1 MSLHEYPKKP
11 GISRFVAPWDTSGWY
26 FMAEHFAPG
35 CRIYSNAD
43 ITVTEC
49 PEILMGCD
57 YIVTYDSATDGFD
70 DKQEVDFFIEQTGEV
85 YAALDA
91 DAPAD
96 FPTGFARTDLVVR
109 TDAGDTYRL
118 FMRPYAR
125 GAHVHLDAFSSP
137 GRHFFVAFRP
147 TETET
152 KKPLPEAKRFSVA
165 ERHETRETCW
175 FVHDCF
181 ARANLSGYDCRGDVR
196 VCAEADN
203 PKRHY
208 LRLQSGAGISC
219 ACETSGQDE
228 LSMALDVP
236 AGTAALNFAGVTVQL
251 GSAQASINGQNVP
264 DIADKGYGVKEGIP
278 QLILAGAS
286 VDDVYV
292 IVLFSTFVGMMQG
305 EGASILKFVNIPIS
319 IFLGIAIGLLIG
331 VLLAYFFKKMHIR
344 DTSKV
349 LIILSIS
356 FLLVVMEDKLLT
368 PITFSALIAIM
379 FIGIGLQKKRET
391 VAKRLSV
398 KYGKLWVAAE
408 VFLFVLVGAT
418 VNIGYLGK
426 VGVKALIVIIGALV
440 FRMFG
445 VFVCLLGTS
454 LKRKER
460 LFTMLAYTPKA
471 TVQAAIG
478 GIPLALGFTC
488 GDLVLTVAVLAIVLT
503 APLGAFAIDL
513 SYKKLLNR

>member
-1 MSLHEYPKKP
+1 MLLSISLILILGMFMGWICQKIKLPSLLGMLITCIVLGPYVLNLLDDSIL
-11 GISRFVAPWDTSGWY
+11 GISAELRKIALIIILTRAGLGLDLSGLKKIGRPAVLMCFVPASFELIGMILLAPK
-26 FMAEHFAPG
+26 
-35 CRIYSNAD
+35 
-43 ITVTEC
+43 
-49 PEILMGCD
+49 LMGLT
-57 YIVTYDSATDGFD
+57 VL
-70 DKQEVDFFIEQTGEV
+70 E
-85 YAALDA
+85 AAIMGAVLA
-91 DAPAD
+91 AVSPA
-96 FPTGFARTDLVVR
+96 VVVPR
-109 TDAGDTYRL
+109 MVKL
-118 FMRPYAR
+118 M
-125 GAHVHLDAFSSP
+125 
-137 GRHFFVAFRP
+137 
-147 TETET
+147 
-152 KKPLPEAKRFSVA
+152 
-165 ERHETRETCW
+165 
-175 FVHDCF
+175 
-181 ARANLSGYDCRGDVR
+181 
-196 VCAEADN
+196 
-203 PKRHY
+203 
-208 LRLQSGAGISC
+208 
-219 ACETSGQDE
+219 DE
-228 LSMALDVP
+228 
-236 AGTAALNFAGVTVQL
+236 
-251 GSAQASINGQNVP
+251 
-264 DIADKGYGVKEGIP
+264 GYGVNEGIP

-356 FLLVVMEDKLLT
+356 FLLVVMEDKLST

-379 FIGIGLQKKRET
+379 FIGIGLQKKRKT

>member
-1 MSLHEYPKKP
+1 MLLSISLILILGMFMGWICQKIKLPSLLGMLITGIVLGPYVLNLLDDSIL
-11 GISRFVAPWDTSGWY
+11 GISAELRKIALIIILTRAGLGLDLSGLKKIGRPAVLMCFVPASFELIGMILLAPK
-26 FMAEHFAPG
+26 
-35 CRIYSNAD
+35 
-43 ITVTEC
+43 
-49 PEILMGCD
+49 LMGLT
-57 YIVTYDSATDGFD
+57 VLG
-70 DKQEVDFFIEQTGEV
+70 
-85 YAALDA
+85 AAIMGAVLA
-91 DAPAD
+91 AVSPA
-96 FPTGFARTDLVVR
+96 VVVPR
-109 TDAGDTYRL
+109 MVKL
-118 FMRPYAR
+118 M
-125 GAHVHLDAFSSP
+125 
-137 GRHFFVAFRP
+137 
-147 TETET
+147 
-152 KKPLPEAKRFSVA
+152 
-165 ERHETRETCW
+165 
-175 FVHDCF
+175 
-181 ARANLSGYDCRGDVR
+181 
-196 VCAEADN
+196 
-203 PKRHY
+203 
-208 LRLQSGAGISC
+208 
-219 ACETSGQDE
+219 DE
-228 LSMALDVP
+228 
-236 AGTAALNFAGVTVQL
+236 
-251 GSAQASINGQNVP
+251 
-264 DIADKGYGVKEGIP
+264 GYGVNEGIP

-356 FLLVVMEDKLLT
+356 FLLVVMEDKLST

-379 FIGIGLQKKRET
+379 FIGIGLQKKRKT

>member
-1 MSLHEYPKKP
+1 MLLSISLILILGMFMGWICQKIKLPSLLGMLITGIVLGPYVLNLLDDSIL
-11 GISRFVAPWDTSGWY
+11 GISAELRKIALIIILTRAGLGPDLSGLKKIGRPAVLMCFVPASFELIGMILLAPK
-26 FMAEHFAPG
+26 
-35 CRIYSNAD
+35 
-43 ITVTEC
+43 
-49 PEILMGCD
+49 LMGLT
-57 YIVTYDSATDGFD
+57 VL
-70 DKQEVDFFIEQTGEV
+70 E
-85 YAALDA
+85 AAIMGAVLA
-91 DAPAD
+91 AVSPA
-96 FPTGFARTDLVVR
+96 VVVPR
-109 TDAGDTYRL
+109 MVKL
-118 FMRPYAR
+118 M
-125 GAHVHLDAFSSP
+125 
-137 GRHFFVAFRP
+137 
-147 TETET
+147 
-152 KKPLPEAKRFSVA
+152 
-165 ERHETRETCW
+165 
-175 FVHDCF
+175 
-181 ARANLSGYDCRGDVR
+181 
-196 VCAEADN
+196 
-203 PKRHY
+203 
-208 LRLQSGAGISC
+208 
-219 ACETSGQDE
+219 DE
-228 LSMALDVP
+228 
-236 AGTAALNFAGVTVQL
+236 
-251 GSAQASINGQNVP
+251 
-264 DIADKGYGVKEGIP
+264 GYGVNEGIP

-356 FLLVVMEDKLLT
+356 FLLVVMEDKLST

-426 VGVKALIVIIGALV
+426 VGVKALIAIIGALV

>member
-1 MSLHEYPKKP
+1 MLLSISLILILGMFMGWVCQKIKLPSLLGMLITGIVLGPYVLNLLDDSIL
-11 GISRFVAPWDTSGWY
+11 GISAELRKIALIIILTRAGLGLDLSGLKKIGRPAVLMCFVPASFELIGMILLAPK
-26 FMAEHFAPG
+26 
-35 CRIYSNAD
+35 
-43 ITVTEC
+43 
-49 PEILMGCD
+49 LMGLT
-57 YIVTYDSATDGFD
+57 VL
-70 DKQEVDFFIEQTGEV
+70 E
-85 YAALDA
+85 AAIMGTVLA
-91 DAPAD
+91 AVSPA
-96 FPTGFARTDLVVR
+96 VVVPR
-109 TDAGDTYRL
+109 MVKL
-118 FMRPYAR
+118 M
-125 GAHVHLDAFSSP
+125 
-137 GRHFFVAFRP
+137 
-147 TETET
+147 
-152 KKPLPEAKRFSVA
+152 
-165 ERHETRETCW
+165 
-175 FVHDCF
+175 
-181 ARANLSGYDCRGDVR
+181 
-196 VCAEADN
+196 
-203 PKRHY
+203 
-208 LRLQSGAGISC
+208 
-219 ACETSGQDE
+219 DE
-228 LSMALDVP
+228 
-236 AGTAALNFAGVTVQL
+236 
-251 GSAQASINGQNVP
+251 
-264 DIADKGYGVKEGIP
+264 GYGVNEGIP

-356 FLLVVMEDKLLT
+356 FLLVVMEDKLST

>member
-1 MSLHEYPKKP
+1 MRRKIMLLSISLILILGMFMGWICQKIKLPSLLGMLITGIVLGPYVLNLLDDSIL
-11 GISRFVAPWDTSGWY
+11 GISAELRKIALIIILTRAGLGLDLSGLKKIGRPAVLMCFVPASFELIGMILLAPK
-26 FMAEHFAPG
+26 
-35 CRIYSNAD
+35 
-43 ITVTEC
+43 
-49 PEILMGCD
+49 LMGLT
-57 YIVTYDSATDGFD
+57 VL
-70 DKQEVDFFIEQTGEV
+70 E
-85 YAALDA
+85 AAIMGAVLA
-91 DAPAD
+91 AVSPA
-96 FPTGFARTDLVVR
+96 VVVPR
-109 TDAGDTYRL
+109 MVKL
-118 FMRPYAR
+118 M
-125 GAHVHLDAFSSP
+125 
-137 GRHFFVAFRP
+137 
-147 TETET
+147 
-152 KKPLPEAKRFSVA
+152 
-165 ERHETRETCW
+165 
-175 FVHDCF
+175 
-181 ARANLSGYDCRGDVR
+181 
-196 VCAEADN
+196 
-203 PKRHY
+203 
-208 LRLQSGAGISC
+208 
-219 ACETSGQDE
+219 DE
-228 LSMALDVP
+228 
-236 AGTAALNFAGVTVQL
+236 
-251 GSAQASINGQNVP
+251 
-264 DIADKGYGVKEGIP
+264 GYGENEGIP

-356 FLLVVMEDKLLT
+356 FLLVVMEDKLST

>member
-1 MSLHEYPKKP
+1 MLLSISLILILGMFMGWICQKIKLPSLLGMLITGIVLGPYVLNLLDDSIL
-11 GISRFVAPWDTSGWY
+11 GISAELRKIALIIILTRAGLGLDLSGLKKIGRPAVLMCFVPASFELIGMILLAPK
-26 FMAEHFAPG
+26 
-35 CRIYSNAD
+35 
-43 ITVTEC
+43 
-49 PEILMGCD
+49 LMGLT
-57 YIVTYDSATDGFD
+57 VL
-70 DKQEVDFFIEQTGEV
+70 E
-85 YAALDA
+85 AAIMGAVLA
-91 DAPAD
+91 AVSPA
-96 FPTGFARTDLVVR
+96 VVVPR
-109 TDAGDTYRL
+109 MVKL
-118 FMRPYAR
+118 M
-125 GAHVHLDAFSSP
+125 
-137 GRHFFVAFRP
+137 
-147 TETET
+147 
-152 KKPLPEAKRFSVA
+152 
-165 ERHETRETCW
+165 
-175 FVHDCF
+175 
-181 ARANLSGYDCRGDVR
+181 
-196 VCAEADN
+196 
-203 PKRHY
+203 
-208 LRLQSGAGISC
+208 
-219 ACETSGQDE
+219 DE
-228 LSMALDVP
+228 
-236 AGTAALNFAGVTVQL
+236 
-251 GSAQASINGQNVP
+251 
-264 DIADKGYGVKEGIP
+264 GYGVNEGIP

-305 EGASILKFVNIPIS
+305 EGASIFKFVNIPIS

-356 FLLVVMEDKLLT
+356 FFLGVMEDKLST

>member
-1 MSLHEYPKKP
+1 MLLSISLILILGMFMGWICQKIKLPSLLGMLITGIVLGPYVLNLLDDSIL
-11 GISRFVAPWDTSGWY
+11 GISAELRKIALIIILTRAGLGLDLSGLKKIGRPAVLMCFVPASFELIGMILLAPK
-26 FMAEHFAPG
+26 
-35 CRIYSNAD
+35 
-43 ITVTEC
+43 
-49 PEILMGCD
+49 LMGLT
-57 YIVTYDSATDGFD
+57 VL
-70 DKQEVDFFIEQTGEV
+70 E
-85 YAALDA
+85 AAIMGAVLA
-91 DAPAD
+91 AVSPA
-96 FPTGFARTDLVVR
+96 VVVPR
-109 TDAGDTYRL
+109 MVKL
-118 FMRPYAR
+118 M
-125 GAHVHLDAFSSP
+125 
-137 GRHFFVAFRP
+137 
-147 TETET
+147 
-152 KKPLPEAKRFSVA
+152 
-165 ERHETRETCW
+165 
-175 FVHDCF
+175 
-181 ARANLSGYDCRGDVR
+181 
-196 VCAEADN
+196 
-203 PKRHY
+203 
-208 LRLQSGAGISC
+208 
-219 ACETSGQDE
+219 DE
-228 LSMALDVP
+228 
-236 AGTAALNFAGVTVQL
+236 
-251 GSAQASINGQNVP
+251 
-264 DIADKGYGVKEGIP
+264 GYGVNEGIP

-356 FLLVVMEDKLLT
+356 FLLVVMEDKLST

-408 VFLFVLVGAT
+408 VFLFGLVGAT

-454 LKRKER
+454 LERKER